1 MLFLFDGN
9 RQLLAEMYNN
19 NLNKKRRRC
28 VKQNG
33 EEKRN
38 KKMGDVTQDLAAVN
52 LLFLNNEHTKSEKM
66 LAWKKFKRLVKKE
79 VVTTER

>member
-1 MLFLFDGN
+1 
-9 RQLLAEMYNN
+9 
-19 NLNKKRRRC
+19 
-28 VKQNG
+28 
-33 EEKRN
+33 
-38 KKMGDVTQDLAAVN
+38 MGDVTQDLAAVN

>member
-1 MLFLFDGN
+1 MGIEN
-9 RQLLAEMYNN
+9 YSRKCIVISI
-19 NLNKKRRRC
+19 KKRRRC

-33 EEKRN
+33 EERN
-38 KKMGDVTQDLAAVN
+38 KEEARDVTQDLAAVN